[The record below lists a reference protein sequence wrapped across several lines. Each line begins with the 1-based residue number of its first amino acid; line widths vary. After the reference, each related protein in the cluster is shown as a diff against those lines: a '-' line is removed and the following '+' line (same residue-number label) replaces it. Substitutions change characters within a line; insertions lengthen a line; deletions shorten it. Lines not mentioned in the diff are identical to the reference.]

1 MPLDGVMI
9 LVPNAYHF
17 EITKYCL
24 ERGIH
29 VLIEKP
35 FTVILY
41 LKNLFFTF
49 INYICELN
57 ILKLNTIL

>member
-1 MPLDGVMI
+1 MPLDVVMI
-9 LVPNAYHF
+9 LVPNASHF

-35 FTVILY
+35 FSVILY
-41 LKNLFFTF
+41 LKNQFFTF
-49 INYICELN
+49 INYICQLN